1 MIEPALLLKR
11 LVDNLLL
18 PPAGPL
24 LLTAVGLLLWRRR
37 PWMGRVL
44 AWFGVVLGLAL
55 CTQQGGF
62 FLAGLVEP
70 AADSALTPERLR
82 AHLAEPDPPRAL
94 IVLAGGT
101 YVDRRDKP
109 HADAPSLASLRRAVH
124 AARVSRWG
132 DLPILVSGASTVP
145 GRVPE
150 AQTIARVIRDDIGVP
165 VRWIEDKSLDTIE
178 NAARSAEM
186 LKAAGIT
193 RVVLVTDAM
202 HMRRSLQLLEA
213 TGLAV
218 IQAPVGFSGA
228 DGDQRGLTWLPSMR
242 GLSVSYSAA
251 HELTGLAL
259 LEIRRLIGR

>member
-1 MIEPALLLKR
+1 MIEPALVVKR

-18 PPAGPL
+18 PPAGPFL
-24 LLTAVGLLLWRRR
+24 LIAIGLLLWRRR
-37 PWMGRVL
+37 PWVGRVL
-44 AWFGVVLGLAL
+44 AWLGVALGLAL

-70 AADSALTPERLR
+70 APDSALTRERLR
-82 AHLAEPDPPRAL
+82 EYLSEPNPPRAL

-101 YVDRRDKP
+101 HLDSRDKP
-109 HADAPSLASLRRAVH
+109 HADTPSSNSLRRAVH

-178 NAARSAEM
+178 NAGRSAEI
-186 LKAAGIT
+186 LKTAGIT
-193 RVVLVTDAM
+193 RVVLVTDAI
-202 HMRRSLQLLEA
+202 HMRRSAQLLEA
-213 TGLAV
+213 SGLAV
-218 IQAPVGFSGA
+218 IPAPVGFSGA
-228 DGDQRGLTWLPSMR
+228 QGEQRGLSWLPSMR

-251 HELTGLAL
+251 HELAGLAWL
-259 LEIRRLIGR
+259 RIRGLAGR